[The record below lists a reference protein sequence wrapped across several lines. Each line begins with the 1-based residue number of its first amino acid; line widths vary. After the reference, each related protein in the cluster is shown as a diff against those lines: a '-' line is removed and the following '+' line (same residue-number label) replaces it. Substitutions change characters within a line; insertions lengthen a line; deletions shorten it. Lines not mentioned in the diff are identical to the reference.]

1 MYQFLIIAY
10 LFTFHSNEIER
21 NGSQIA
27 DTNDAQSEDL
37 DDSIADPDYQP
48 DSQEEDYSNDAGVLN
63 EDGDSREDG
72 DLNNGND
79 SNSKKVDHGQ
89 QQIGDKRMMKAN
101 DKKNKK
107 QLE

>member
-79 SNSKKVDHGQ
+79 SNSKKVDHEEEVGATTNRRQ
-89 QQIGDKRMMKAN
+89 KN
-101 DKKNKK
+101 DESK
-107 QLE
+107 